1 MVMPLL
7 CVLASPVAH
16 VVKVLCELSQ
26 VWTLLFILLLG
37 PKQHLRDLEKISRGL
52 TEGAEF
58 KQCWPTERQRLLYL
72 DLIEE
77 LGVQESELICNLV
90 TAEVVERSWPVRTQT
105 HISWPDQMELKL
117 PKWLWNYPNYPNDY
131 ETFNIIFFQL
141 QCWIYAI
148 TALQSYLAETPRAAS
163 GLRELV

>member
-1 MVMPLL
+1 MVVPLL
-7 CVLASPVAH
+7 GVLASPVAH

-37 PKQHLRDLEKISRGL
+37 PKQHLRDLEKISRGWL
-52 TEGAEF
+52 RVQLGVGVQ
-58 KQCWPTERQRLLYL
+58 QCWPAKRQRLLYL

-77 LGVQESELICNLV
+77 LGIQESELICNLM
-90 TAEVVERSWPVRTQT
+90 TAEVVERSRPVRTQI
-105 HISWPDQMELKL
+105 HISPPDQMEL
-117 PKWLWNYPNYPNDY
+117 NYPNDY

-141 QCWIYAI
+141 QCWMTARIYAI
-148 TALQSYLAETPRAAS
+148 AALESYLAETPRAAS